1 MDPISQEMF
10 QQAKAVRDKAYAPY
24 SEFYVGACI
33 RCDDD
38 SLFIGCNVE
47 NAAYPLSQCAEGSAI
62 TAMIAAGYKKI
73 KSIAVIGSGNK
84 LTPPCGGCRQKI
96 LEFAATDAKV
106 LLCDDHGLAKTI
118 TIGELL
124 PVSFNQVN
132 LERD

>member
-1 MDPISQEMF
+1 MSSINQEMF

-33 RCDDD
+33 LSDDD
-38 SLFIGCNVE
+38 KLFVGCNVE

-62 TAMIAAGYKKI
+62 TAMIAAGYKNI
-73 KSIAVIGSGNK
+73 KSIAIIGSGDQ

-96 LEFAATDAKV
+96 FEFAAPDTPV
-106 LLCDDHGLAKTI
+106 LLCDDNGLSKTT

-124 PVSFNQVN
+124 PLSFNQLN
-132 LERD
+132 LERS